1 MERIRR
7 VGNSAILSKLAKK
20 GVKEGKDEEGMES
33 MNVVPDTVVGRKEE
47 EKKVRVEEEKLKREM
62 KAANVVQDNVMEKKE
77 SVKDVRVR
85 LSDLIAWKRMDC
97 SVTELVIA
105 AKCCHWRVKEVD
117 LGRFVSLRVFEVEDE
132 CFENVEEVKL
142 IGLSKLERVVIGQ
155 KSFTKRKNGW
165 PTKAPDRHFYL
176 KNCER
181 LRELKIGYNSFSD
194 YSVCEIENVP
204 SLEVIEMGDLGGGS
218 NNFEYA
224 SLELKSDSERIELM
238 TRLAQFEITSVW

>member
-7 VGNSAILSKLAKK
+7 VGNSAILSELAKK

-33 MNVVPDTVVGRKEE
+33 MNVVPDTVVGMKEE
-47 EKKVRVEEEKLKREM
+47 EKKVRVVVEDLKREM

-117 LGRFVSLRVFEVEDE
+117 LGRFVSLKVFVVGDE
-132 CFENVEEVKL
+132 CFKNVEEVKL
-142 IGLSKLERVVIGQ
+142 IGLSQLERVIIGQ
-155 KSFTKRKNGW
+155 KCFTKDGFDSDDCDYD
-165 PTKAPDRHFYL
+165 PYRHFYL

-181 LRELKIGYNSFSD
+181 VRELKMGPRSFSD
-194 YSVCEIENVP
+194 YSVCEIENVD
-204 SLEVIEMGDLGGGS
+204 SLEVIEMGYLDKWS
-218 NNFEYA
+218 YNFFFA
-224 SLELKSDSERIELM
+224 SLELKSDSEGM
-238 TRLAQFEITSVW
+238 K